1 MYSAITRQVEEEL
14 IPCLRYTVFL
24 QKIVSKISIRVRR
37 QYTVTPTFFLAS
49 NFFASMSWGEKK
61 PVVHFKIATN
71 VS

>member
-24 QKIVSKISIRVRR
+24 QKIVSKISIRR

-49 NFFASMSWGEKK
+49 NIFASMSWGEKK